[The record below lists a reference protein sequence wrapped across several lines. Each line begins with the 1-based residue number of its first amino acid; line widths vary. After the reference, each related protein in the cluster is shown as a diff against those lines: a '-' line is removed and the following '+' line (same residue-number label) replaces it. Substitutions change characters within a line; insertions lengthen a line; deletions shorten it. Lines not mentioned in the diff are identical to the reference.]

1 MARRKKNQ
9 ETSEELDYQK
19 NIGTKIIT
27 FIIGLIIILI
37 WLGIFVVFVKLDING
52 FGSSILRPL
61 VKDIP
66 VINRILPNVS
76 DEQIAYENDYPYKT
90 LEEAINRIKELELIN
105 DSLMTDDNT
114 TASRIKEL
122 EAEVLRLKTFEENQV
137 AFEARVLEFEKEVV
151 FAENAPNVEEY
162 KKFYESINPTNAE
175 IIYKQVIEQIQYS
188 EAIKEKA
195 EIYRKMKPANAAAI
209 LEDMTADIDL
219 VAQMLLAMRP
229 SESSAILAKMD
240 KTAAAKITKKMFDM
254 DAERLSS
261 VTE

>member
-9 ETSEELDYQK
+9 DTFEEVENSKSTSS
-19 NIGTKIIT
+19 KIIT
-27 FIIGLIIILI
+27 FIIGLIIVLI
-37 WLGIFVVFVKLDING
+37 WLGIFGIFIKLDVGG

-66 VINRILPNVS
+66 VINRILPDVS
-76 DEQIAYENDYPYKT
+76 EEQIAYENDYPYKS
-90 LEEAINRIKELELIN
+90 LEEAIERIKELELIN

-151 FAENAPNVEEY
+151 FAENAPSVEEY
-162 KKFYESINPTNAE
+162 KKFYEDINPTNAE

-188 EAIKEKA
+188 ESIKEKA

-229 SESSAILAKMD
+229 TESSAILAKMD

>member
-9 ETSEELDYQK
+9 ETSEAMDNQK
-19 NIGTKIIT
+19 SVSSKIIT
-27 FIIGLIIILI
+27 FIIGLIIVLI
-37 WLGIFVVFVKLDING
+37 WLGIFGIFIKLDVGG

-76 DEQIAYENDYPYKT
+76 DEQIAYENDYSYKT

>member
-9 ETSEELDYQK
+9 ETSEELDNQK
-19 NIGTKIIT
+19 NIGSKIIT

-37 WLGIFVVFVKLDING
+37 WLGIFVVFIKLDING

-66 VINRILPNVS
+66 VINRILPDVS
-76 DEQIAYENDYPYKT
+76 EEQIAYENDYPYKT